1 MQTVLKQMVGH
12 AAGWGDIEMVGI
24 LECSD
29 GGHQNLLRGGV
40 RGITVRKMIHVCCCL
55 VQE

>member
-55 VQE
+55 V